1 MVVVVM
7 TSVSMRA
14 VVVMAVVVMAA
25 DTGHWRTTPA

>member
-14 VVVMAVVVMAA
+14 LVVMAVVVMAA